1 MAQMMITS
9 APASTLPQVTR
20 LWLEEMRARRG
31 GADASAA
38 CREGEGAD
46 QPDGSGEDGQVG
58 GKGDD
63 GIGGAFETL
72 SLLEPHKRYQNS
84 VSIFQKRPDGWGE
97 PIHTAYP

>member
-31 GADASAA
+31 GADASAT
-38 CREGEGAD
+38 CRGGAD